1 MRQTLISN
9 NVFSRRKLLR
19 AGLGGT
25 AVGLA
30 GTVVAPASLVAALDE
45 GGRTEVDGPTSPVGD
60 IYRLQAA
67 FHRAKTMQDID
78 LMMSLWAE
86 DATFNSQG
94 DPNSPY
100 IDSESL
106 KAFWLNS
113 GSFKNRR
120 LSLVPSFKTQIAVRS
135 DDEAWLYFECHDVGD
150 YDQPA
155 RAIAGDT
162 FLAGTVRNLQG
173 KWVFWD
179 MTAGSSSPLS
189 ADHYYFSA

>member
-1 MRQTLISN
+1 MQQILSTRDVI
-9 NVFSRRKLLR
+9 SRRKLLG
-19 AGLGGT
+19 AGLAGT

-30 GTVVAPASLVAALDE
+30 AVVVAPASLVTAQ
-45 GGRTEVDGPTSPVGD
+45 VDGPSSPVGD
-60 IYRLQAA
+60 IYQLQAA
-67 FHRAKTMQDID
+67 FHRAKTMQDIE

-100 IDSESL
+100 VGSDSL
-106 KAFWLNS
+106 RAFWLNS
-113 GSFKNRR
+113 GSFKNHR
-120 LSLVPSFKTQIAVRS
+120 LSLVPSFKTQITVRR

-150 YDQPA
+150 FDQPT
-155 RAIAGDT
+155 RAIASDT
-162 FLAGTVRNLQG
+162 FLAGTVKNLQG
-173 KWVFWD
+173 QWVFWD

>member
-1 MRQTLISN
+1 
-9 NVFSRRKLLR
+9 LLG
-19 AGLGGT
+19 AGLAGT

-30 GTVVAPASLVAALDE
+30 AVVVAPASLVAAQ
-45 GGRTEVDGPTSPVGD
+45 VDGPSSPVGD
-60 IYRLQAA
+60 IYQLQAA
-67 FHRAKTMQDID
+67 FHRAKTMQDIE

-100 IDSESL
+100 VGSDSL
-106 KAFWLNS
+106 RGFWLNS
-113 GSFKNRR
+113 GSFKNHR
-120 LSLVPSFKTQIAVRS
+120 LSLVPSFKTQITVQR

-150 YDQPA
+150 FDQPT
-155 RAIAGDT
+155 RAIASDT
-162 FLAGTVRNLQG
+162 FLAGTVKNLQG
-173 KWVFWD
+173 QWVFWD

>member
-1 MRQTLISN
+1 
-9 NVFSRRKLLR
+9 
-19 AGLGGT
+19 
-25 AVGLA
+25 
-30 GTVVAPASLVAALDE
+30 
-45 GGRTEVDGPTSPVGD
+45 
-60 IYRLQAA
+60 
-67 FHRAKTMQDID
+67 MQDID

-100 IDSESL
+100 VGSDSL
-106 KAFWLNS
+106 KGFWLNS

-120 LSLVPSFKTQIAVRS
+120 LSLVPSFKTQIMLRS

-150 YDQPA
+150 YDQPS

-162 FLAGTVRNLQG
+162 FLAGTVKNIQG

-189 ADHYYFSA
+189 AENYYFSA

>member
-1 MRQTLISN
+1 MLQTVSTEHIIG
-9 NVFSRRKLLR
+9 RRKLMRSAL
-19 AGLGGT
+19 AGT

-30 GTVVAPASLVAALDE
+30 GVIVAPAWLVAAQVE
-45 GGRTEVDGPTSPVGD
+45 GPSSPVGD
-60 IYRLQAA
+60 IYQLQAA

-100 IDSESL
+100 VGSDSL
-106 KAFWLNS
+106 RGFWLNS
-113 GSFKNRR
+113 GSFKTHRW
-120 LSLVPSFKTQIAVRS
+120 SLVTRFKTQSSFPS
-135 DDEAWLYFECHDVGD
+135 DVEAWPYFGCHDVGD
-150 YDQPA
+150 YDQTT
-155 RAIAGDT
+155 RAIASDT
-162 FLAGTVRNLQG
+162 FLAGTIKNIQG

-189 ADHYYFSA
+189 ADHYYFPS

>member
-1 MRQTLISN
+1 ML
-9 NVFSRRKLLR
+9 SRRKLLR
-19 AGLGGT
+19 AGLAGT
-25 AVGLA
+25 AVSLA
-30 GTVVAPASLVAALDE
+30 GVMVAPASLVAAQVE
-45 GGRTEVDGPTSPVGD
+45 GPSSPVGD
-60 IYRLQAA
+60 IYQLQAA

-100 IDSESL
+100 VGSDSL
-106 KAFWLNS
+106 RGFWLNS

-120 LSLVPSFKTQIAVRS
+120 LSLVPSFKTQITIRS

-150 YDQPA
+150 YDQPT
-155 RAIAGDT
+155 RSIAGDT
-162 FLAGTVRNLQG
+162 FLAGTVKNVQG
-173 KWVFWD
+173 QWIFWD